1 MQIDFATSDH
11 ASLGIE
17 WELQVVDPATRA
29 LVGAAGEILDDLQA
43 ARGGQEHPK
52 AKHELF
58 ESIVEVLT
66 GVCDTVGEATADL
79 AGTIAEVAAA
89 AERRGLALACAGTH
103 PLARWQDQSLSP
115 GPRYAQLVDDMQW
128 LARRLL
134 ITGVHVHV
142 GIRSVDKVV
151 PVLNAV
157 TGYLPHF
164 LALSASSPYWAG
176 ADTGLASARSKVFEQ
191 LPTAGL
197 PQQLAGWDDFET
209 YLGSLV
215 SSKAIATIREVW
227 WDVRPHPE
235 FGTVELRMC
244 DGLPT
249 MVEVGAVAALAQCLV
264 HQFDTLLDRGY
275 TLPRPTPWLLREN
288 KWRAARHGLEAE
300 LIIDDAGTVQPV
312 RAALDDLVDEL
323 TPVARRLGC
332 ETELAR
338 VRELAAGP
346 GPAGR
351 QRAAVAAAGG
361 DVGAA
366 VDLLL
371 AEFAAGAPAGF
382 AAGAPADV
390 PGHAAAPASPDHA
403 AAGAGAGTRAW

>member
-1 MQIDFATSDH
+1 MQIDFASSDH

-17 WELQVVDPATRA
+17 WELQVVDPATRE
-29 LVGAAGEILDDLQA
+29 LVGAAGDLLDDLAA
-43 ARGGQEHPK
+43 ARGGEEHPK

-58 ESIVEVLT
+58 QSIVEVLT

-79 AGTIAEVAAA
+79 AGTIAEVEGVAAA
-89 AERRGLALACAGTH
+89 RGLTLACAGTH
-103 PLARWQDQSLSP
+103 PLARWQDQTLSP
-115 GPRYAQLVDDMQW
+115 GPRYARLVEDMQW

-142 GIRSVDKVV
+142 GIRAAEKVV

-176 ADTGLASARSKVFEQ
+176 GDTGLASARSKVFEQ

-197 PQQLAGWDDFET
+197 PHQLAGWDDFQT

-215 SSKAIATIREVW
+215 SSNAVASIREVW

-249 MVEVGAVAALAQCLV
+249 MQEVGAVAALAQCLV
-264 HQFDTLLDRGY
+264 HQLDTQLDRGY

-288 KWRAARHGLEAE
+288 KWRAARYGLDAE
-300 LIIDDAGTVQPV
+300 LIINDAGVTRPV
-312 RAALDDLVDEL
+312 RDALSELVDEL
-323 TPVARRLGC
+323 VPVAGRLGC
-332 ETELAR
+332 TDELAR
-338 VRELAAGP
+338 VRVLAAGP

-351 QRAAVAAAGG
+351 QRAAVEAAGG

-366 VDLLL
+366 VDLLV
-371 AEFAAGAPAGF
+371 AEFAAGRPLSPAEVPVRV
-382 AAGAPADV
+382 AAR
-390 PGHAAAPASPDHA
+390 
-403 AAGAGAGTRAW
+403 T

>member
-1 MQIDFATSDH
+1 MQIDFASSDH
-11 ASLGIE
+11 ASLGVE

-29 LVGAAGEILDDLQA
+29 LVGAAGDILDDLKA
-43 ARGGQEHPK
+43 ANGGEEHPK

-103 PLARWQDQSLSP
+103 PLARWQDQVLSP
-115 GPRYAQLVDDMQW
+115 GPRYAQLVHDMQW

-215 SSKAIATIREVW
+215 SSHAVATIREVW

-235 FGTVELRMC
+235 FGTVEFRMC

-249 MVEVGAVAALAQCLV
+249 MTEVGAVAALAQCLV
-264 HQFDTLLDRGY
+264 QQFDTQLDRGY
-275 TLPRPTPWLLREN
+275 TLPLPTPWLLKEN
-288 KWRAARHGLEAE
+288 KWRAARWGLDAE
-300 LIIDDAGTVQPV
+300 LIVDDAGAVRPV
-312 RAALDDLVDEL
+312 REALEELVDEL

-332 ETELAR
+332 EAELAD
-338 VRELAAGP
+338 VRTLAAGP

-371 AEFAAGAPAGF
+371 AEFAAGAPL
-382 AAGAPADV
+382 DLV
-390 PGHAAAPASPDHA
+390 PRG
-403 AAGAGAGTRAW
+403 GGVRR

>member
-1 MQIDFATSDH
+1 VQIEFASSDH
-11 ASLGIE
+11 ASLGVE
-17 WELQVVDPATRA
+17 WELQVVDPATRE
-29 LVGAAGEILDDLQA
+29 LVGAAGDLLEDLKK
-43 ARGGQEHPK
+43 ARGGEEHPK

-58 ESIVEVLT
+58 QSIVEVLT
-66 GVCDTVGEATADL
+66 GVCDTVGQATADL
-79 AGTIAEVAAA
+79 AGTIAEVEAVAAV
-89 AERRGLALACAGTH
+89 RGLTLACAGTH
-103 PLARWQDQSLSP
+103 PLARWQDQTLSP
-115 GPRYAQLVDDMQW
+115 GTRYARLIEDMQW

-142 GIRSVDKVV
+142 GIRSADKVL

-176 ADTGLASARSKVFEQ
+176 TDTGLASARSKVFEQ

-197 PQQLAGWDDFET
+197 PHQLAGWDDFQT

-215 SSKAIATIREVW
+215 SSNAVASIREVW

-249 MVEVGAVAALAQCLV
+249 MQEVGAVAALAQCLV
-264 HQFDTLLDRGY
+264 HSLDTQLDRGY

-288 KWRAARHGLEAE
+288 KWRAARHGLDAE
-300 LIIDDAGTVQPV
+300 LIIDDAGAVRPV
-312 RAALDDLVDEL
+312 REAIAELVEDLA
-323 TPVARRLGC
+323 PVARRLGC
-332 ETELAR
+332 TTELDD
-338 VRELAAGP
+338 VRTLAAGP

-361 DVGAA
+361 DIGAA
-366 VDLLL
+366 VDLLV
-371 AEFAAGAPAGF
+371 AEFAAGHPLPPGSGVADAVHAG
-382 AAGAPADV
+382 
-390 PGHAAAPASPDHA
+390 A
-403 AAGAGAGTRAW
+403 AAG